1 MMGSKH
7 VDKDVIDYPYLHGKV
22 NKKCHYMNDVT
33 YLIKTNGSIT
43 CHTYLQCV
51 VREKHIKQV
60 ISTSAL
66 IYFLAVNHSR

>member
-33 YLIKTNGSIT
+33 YLIKNRMGQSLAT
-43 CHTYLQCV
+43 
-51 VREKHIKQV
+51 HIYN
-60 ISTSAL
+60 A
-66 IYFLAVNHSR
+66 